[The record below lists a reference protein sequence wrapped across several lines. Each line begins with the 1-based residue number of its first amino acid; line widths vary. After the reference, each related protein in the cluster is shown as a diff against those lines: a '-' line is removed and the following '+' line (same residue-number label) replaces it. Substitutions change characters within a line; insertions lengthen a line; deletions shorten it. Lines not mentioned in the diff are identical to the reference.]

1 MSRSGKKLGIT
12 IIEVLISIGILGTA
26 SMGVLSYQ
34 YGANKQMKIAQVN
47 IAATQVAQLLLED
60 WKSVGGDENYDPLTL
75 SIGFIVSPDHDGTKQ
90 IVIDNV
96 TFKTVMTWQDVET
109 DAASGMTLRQ
119 ITVLVKWRSD
129 LMSGNIGAAEFKQ
142 TRFTT
147 YVRRDAGGD

>member
-1 MSRSGKKLGIT
+1 MSRLAKKTGLT

-26 SMGVLSYQ
+26 SLGVLSYQ
-34 YGANKQMKIAQVN
+34 YGANRQMKIAQVN

-75 SIGFIVSPDHDGTKQ
+75 NLGFTVSPDNDGTKQ
-90 IVIDNV
+90 IIIDNT
-96 TFKTVMTWQDVET
+96 TFKMVTSWQDVAT

-119 ITVLVKWRSD
+119 ITALVKWRSD
-129 LMSGNIGAAEFKQ
+129 LMSGNIGTAAVKQ
-142 TRFTT
+142 IRFTT